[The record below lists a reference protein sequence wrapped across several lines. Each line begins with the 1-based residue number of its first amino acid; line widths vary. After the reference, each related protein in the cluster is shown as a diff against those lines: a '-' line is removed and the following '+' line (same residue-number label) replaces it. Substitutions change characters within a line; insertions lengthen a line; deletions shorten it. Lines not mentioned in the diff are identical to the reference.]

1 MRVADVCP
9 TRIEPQRRRETE
21 ERKDEKAWHIL
32 RRVPFI
38 GQAARRGVRQLRVSA
53 GTSTF
58 YAIQSFHRGPPGG
71 DAMGLLLSGGERSG
85 WGSGSGPRSK
95 KRQAGAEMVETI
107 ITLLFFFIVLLM
119 IIEFGTLIF
128 NKGALLE
135 ASRVGA
141 RQGSLFWIN
150 PDNNA
155 ANCPYIENQ
164 APANNVCMKE
174 AMIVSAVNSW
184 RNIALM
190 KFGPGTGTIN
200 AQSAGAGDVFG
211 HGSATGG
218 IFENVAG
225 NTATVDLCY
234 PSHDFR
240 SCSLRPEQCH
250 RVHRRKR
257 RFAAPIHPG
266 RRH

>member
-1 MRVADVCP
+1 
-9 TRIEPQRRRETE
+9 
-21 ERKDEKAWHIL
+21 
-32 RRVPFI
+32 
-38 GQAARRGVRQLRVSA
+38 
-53 GTSTF
+53 
-58 YAIQSFHRGPPGG
+58 
-71 DAMGLLLSGGERSG
+71 MGLLLSGDERSG
-85 WGSGSGPRSK
+85 WGSGNGPLLK

-107 ITLLFFFIVLLM
+107 KTLLFLFIVLMM

-211 HGSATGG
+211 QRLCDRRYLRECGRKHCNRRSLLSVPRFSVLLSSA
-218 IFENVAG
+218 
-225 NTATVDLCY
+225 
-234 PSHDFR
+234 
-240 SCSLRPEQCH
+240 
-250 RVHRRKR
+250 
-257 RFAAPIHPG
+257 
-266 RRH
+266 